1 MGGIQEYNLD
11 PILRNRL
18 SDVPR
23 RKLHVC
29 KKTAGNA
36 DWLYDSLP
44 RGTLLHTIAEA
55 LAISQAYDDIFIW
68 PGTYAESLT
77 KALTNLRLF
86 GVGGWGAVT
95 VAPVSS
101 NGYVGAVTD
110 SVIKGIQFLE
120 PSAAGGI
127 AAFAATSLRGSTIAD
142 CLFTGKTGNVASVG
156 LRIGAETS
164 AASEAMFQ
172 SMITR
177 CMFDASGGRT
187 KEWAYAICM
196 GPAEAS
202 TDSDTR
208 VFAYSE
214 ISYNTIYAEE
224 RGISLKID
232 AANGGGVIKNNIIGS
247 RQNSGQTS
255 TYGIEAAGDST
266 DLLTKV
272 LDNRIAAGSD
282 AIVGFTTGNVMGNIV
297 SVGAGAPTSETG
309 Q

>member
-1 MGGIQEYNLD
+1 MIREFNLH
-11 PILRNRL
+11 PELRSQINP
-18 SDVPR
+18 VPR
-23 RKLHVC
+23 RALHVA
-29 KKTAGNA
+29 KTDAGNV
-36 DWLYDSLP
+36 DYLYDNVPYGRLF
-44 RGTLLHTIAEA
+44 HTIASA
-55 LAISQAYDDIFIW
+55 LAVSQAYDDIYIW
-68 PGTYAESLT
+68 PGTYAESIT
-77 KALTNLRLF
+77 NALTNLRLM
-86 GVGGWGAVT
+86 GVGGWGEVT

-110 SVIKGIQFLE
+110 SVVSGIQWLE
-120 PSAAGGI
+120 PSAAGGT
-127 AAFAATSLRGSTIAD
+127 AAFAATSLYGSTISD
-142 CLFTGKTGNVASVG
+142 CLFTGKTGNVGSVG
-156 LRIGAETS
+156 LRIGAEVS
-164 AASEAMFQ
+164 AASQNMFQ
-172 SMITR
+172 STITR
-177 CMFDASGGRT
+177 CLFDASGGRT
-187 KEWAYAICM
+187 KEWAYAILL
-196 GPAEAS
+196 GQYDAT

-255 TYGIEAAGDST
+255 TYGIEASGDST
-266 DLLTKV
+266 DLLTKL